1 MADFGEAKEAKIMR
15 QRNTLRGTELYM
27 SPALYSGLKHELNDV
42 SHNPFKSDVF
52 SLGFCF
58 IYAAA
63 LNFNL
68 LYQVRDVIDNKNIN
82 LMLHK
87 FLSKYYSENFIT
99 LLVSMLEMDESKRYD
114 FGDINKYIEKNYGDM
129 IK

>member
-1 MADFGEAKEAKIMR
+1 
-15 QRNTLRGTELYM
+15 
-27 SPALYSGLKHELNDV
+27 
-42 SHNPFKSDVF
+42 
-52 SLGFCF
+52 
-58 IYAAA
+58 
-63 LNFNL
+63 
-68 LYQVRDVIDNKNIN
+68 
-82 LMLHK
+82 MLHK